1 MFSKASKTPETP
13 EAPTRSEALPPKRPE
28 GQTAS
33 PGRGVP
39 SIISADLKIVGDLH
53 SSGELQI
60 DGAVE
65 GDITSLSLTVGE
77 GAVVK
82 GALVAESVRVYG
94 SVTGQVKANSVVLAK
109 TARVEGDIAHQSLS
123 MEAGAVFVGSLSR
136 LETAMGGGTRPAA
149 AANPSPKTNGS
160 SGTSAAAAADSK
172 APGA

>member
-1 MFSKASKTPETP
+1 MFSKASKAP
-13 EAPTRSEALPPKRPE
+13 EAPTRSEEPPPERPE
-28 GQTAS
+28 SPTAS
-33 PGRGVP
+33 AGRGVP

-53 SSGELQI
+53 SGGDLQI

-65 GDITSLSLTVGE
+65 GDITSRSLTVGE
-77 GAVVK
+77 SAVVK

-123 MEAGAVFVGSLSR
+123 MEAGAAFVGSLSR
-136 LETAMGGGTRPAA
+136 LETAVGGRARPAA
-149 AANPSPKTNGS
+149 AASPSLKTNGS
-160 SGTSAAAAADSK
+160 SGTSAAAAAESK

>member
-1 MFSKASKTPETP
+1 MFSKTSKSP
-13 EAPTRSEALPPKRPE
+13 EAPTPSEEPPPKRPDDR
-28 GQTAS
+28 TAS

-53 SSGELQI
+53 SSGDLQI

-65 GDITSLSLTVGE
+65 GDITSQSLTVGE

-82 GALVAESVRVYG
+82 GTLVAESVRVYG

-109 TARVEGDIAHQSLS
+109 TAKVEGDIAHQSLS
-123 MEAGAVFVGSLSR
+123 MEAGATLVGSLSR
-136 LETAMGGGTRPAA
+136 LETAVGGRVRPAA
-149 AANPSPKTNGS
+149 AANPNLKTNGS
-160 SGTSAAAAADSK
+160 SGISAAAAAVPK